1 MSAQAESQG
10 QGSHMDLN
18 LNSLKRHIFFEFINI
33 AKRAFILVR
42 YSEDVVLGRRGFT
55 EDEKENGIIL
65 VFNDRMNFQ
74 WDDYGLTA
82 TLVFGTSPQK
92 CFIPADD
99 IIAVSSPEL
108 NAQFVTSPSPSQPQ
122 IVSSQISSQKGY
134 ETHLSKQAIQ
144 AKQVKQEQK
153 GLKDKKQTGHVIE
166 VDFTKKRK

>member
-1 MSAQAESQG
+1 
-10 QGSHMDLN
+10 MDLN
-18 LNSLKRHIFFEFINI
+18 LNSLKKHTFFEFINM
-33 AKRAFILVR
+33 AKRAFILIR

-55 EDEKENGIIL
+55 EEEKENGIIL

-99 IIAVSSPEL
+99 IIAVYSPEL
-108 NAQFVTSPSPSQPQ
+108 NAQFIASPSPPQPQ
-122 IVSSQISSQKGY
+122 IVSSQEGY
-134 ETHLSKQAIQ
+134 ETALSNLKQKGHPEIPHSTFG
-144 AKQVKQEQK
+144 KGGMRDFE

>member
-1 MSAQAESQG
+1 MIYFKIGYTSSQG
-10 QGSHMDLN
+10 QGAHVDLN
-18 LNSLKRHIFFEFINI
+18 LNSLKKHIFFEFINM
-33 AKRAFILVR
+33 AKRAFILIR
-42 YSEDVVLGRRGFT
+42 YSEDVVLGRRSFT

-92 CFIPADD
+92 CFIPVED
-99 IIAVSSPEL
+99 IIVVYSPEL
-108 NAQFVTSPSPSQPQ
+108 NAQFVTSPSQLQPQ
-122 IVSSQISSQKGY
+122 IVSSQEGY
-134 ETHLSKQAIQ
+134 QTDLSKL
-144 AKQVKQEQK
+144 KQK

>member
-1 MSAQAESQG
+1 
-10 QGSHMDLN
+10 MDLD

-55 EDEKENGIIL
+55 EDEKENGIML

-108 NAQFVTSPSPSQPQ
+108 NAQFVTSPSPSQPR
-122 IVSSQISSQKGY
+122 IVSSQKEY
-134 ETHLSKQAIQ
+134 ETHLSIQ
-144 AKQVKQEQK
+144 AKQAKQEQK

>member
-1 MSAQAESQG
+1 
-10 QGSHMDLN
+10 MDLN
-18 LNSLKRHIFFEFINI
+18 LNSLKKHIFFEFINM
-33 AKRAFILVR
+33 AKRAFILIR
-42 YSEDVVLGRRGFT
+42 YSEDVVLGRHGLT

-99 IIAVSSPEL
+99 IIAVYSPEL
-108 NAQFVTSPSPSQPQ
+108 NAQFVTSPLPSQPQ
-122 IVSSQISSQKGY
+122 IVSSQKEY
-134 ETHLSKQAIQ
+134 ETPLSKQG
-144 AKQVKQEQK
+144 QK

>member
-1 MSAQAESQG
+1 
-10 QGSHMDLN
+10 MDLD

-55 EDEKENGIIL
+55 EDEKENGIML

-108 NAQFVTSPSPSQPQ
+108 NAQFVTSPSTPQPQ
-122 IVSSQISSQKGY
+122 IVNSQVSSQKEY
-134 ETHLSKQAIQ
+134 ETHLSIQ
-144 AKQVKQEQK
+144 AKQAKQEQK